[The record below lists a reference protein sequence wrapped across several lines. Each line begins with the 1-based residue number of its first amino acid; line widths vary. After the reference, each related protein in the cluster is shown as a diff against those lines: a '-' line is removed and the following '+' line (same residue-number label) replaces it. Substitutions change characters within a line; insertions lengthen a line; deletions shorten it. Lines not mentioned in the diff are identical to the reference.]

1 MIVEIEQ
8 ARPSCRPSLDYNE
21 GKVLRGVAELVA
33 YANMESTDSKYI
45 YELFDRYEKTRYYVA
60 EKSFHASVNPSETDT
75 CTEDQ
80 VLEFIS
86 GLMDHLGY
94 GRQPFLVYRHFDIDR
109 EHYHIVSVR
118 ADKTGRK
125 INNYY
130 EKRRATAYMREVAA
144 QYGFTLAPKG
154 SQVRVSKDISGDQS
168 KAVRFNPRGEAL
180 SQLTGIYK
188 AALSYD
194 HEGFSQLSCILEDL
208 GVRATL
214 IQTDGGQRITL
225 QGLDRKGNPVTEIY
239 NEQEIGQPLY
249 QMAATSWAG
258 HSARRGRNA
267 RQKERVRSLVG
278 FAFGISKSEGHFVNI
293 LKNKGIGVHLSK
305 TADTGEV
312 FGITFVDHSTRT
324 VFKASD
330 IRDVI
335 SVGLM
340 RNAVATGKWRVEDRG
355 RARNAYVKDARVNA
369 REDSERMRDLRAGVV
384 ARVLRPVGQ
393 PRGASWSGKV
403 KPDKDQQRAKFDEE
417 RAGAMDVNFEDRRY
431 EEKLR

>member
-154 SQVRVSKDISGDQS
+154 SQVRMSKDISGDQS

-225 QGLDRKGNPVTEIY
+225 QGLDRKGNPITEIY

-267 RQKERVRSLVG
+267 
-278 FAFGISKSEGHFVNI
+278 
-293 LKNKGIGVHLSK
+293 
-305 TADTGEV
+305 
-312 FGITFVDHSTRT
+312 
-324 VFKASD
+324 
-330 IRDVI
+330 
-335 SVGLM
+335 
-340 RNAVATGKWRVEDRG
+340 
-355 RARNAYVKDARVNA
+355 YVKEARAGA
-369 REDSERMRDLRAGVV
+369 REDSERMRDLRAGVI

-393 PRGASWSGKV
+393 PKGASWSGKV
-403 KPDKDQQRAKFDEE
+403 KPDKDQLRAKFDEE